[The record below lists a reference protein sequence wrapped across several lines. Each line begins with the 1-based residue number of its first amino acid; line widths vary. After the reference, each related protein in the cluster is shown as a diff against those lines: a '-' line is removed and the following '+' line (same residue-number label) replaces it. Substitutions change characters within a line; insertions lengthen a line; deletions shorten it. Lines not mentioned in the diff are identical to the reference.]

1 MVISSPENKDK
12 VSAILDF
19 DLMDVDLEIVVF
31 KNNKLLNC

>member
-31 KNNKLLNC
+31 TDIK